1 MQRRIFGIENEYG
14 VTCTLRGQRRLSP
27 DEVARYLFR
36 RVVSWGRS
44 SNVFLGNGA
53 RLYLDVGSH
62 PEYATPE
69 CDSVREL
76 VVHDKAGERILEQ
89 LLTSAEQRLGD
100 EGVHGDVYLF
110 KNNTD
115 SAGNSY
121 GCHENYCTSR
131 RDDFSSYTEV
141 LIPFL
146 VSRQI
151 YAGAGK
157 VLQTARGAMYC
168 VSQRA
173 EHIWEGVSSATTRS
187 RPIINTRD
195 EPHADAERY
204 RRLHVIVGDSN
215 MSEYTNFLKVGTC
228 SLMLRM
234 LEEPQVVL
242 RDMTLEN
249 PIRAIREISHDMTC
263 TRRVRLANGRE
274 VSALDIQS
282 EYLNRAL
289 RFAEHHELTD
299 EEQLALDMWEYVLT
313 HLEDDPLKLDR
324 ELDWVIKYK
333 LIESYRERHDLALSD
348 ARVALVDLQY
358 HDVNRER
365 GLFYRMQ
372 RRGMVERM
380 VTDAEISDAVEHP
393 PQTTRARLR
402 GEFIKRAKERKRD
415 YTVDWVHLKLNDQ
428 AQRTVLCKDP
438 FKAHDE
444 RVDKLIASLVTRRCP
459 LMDKLE
465 RLLNLTAALLHTE
478 HPLTADELRDRVG
491 GYPDAKASLPTHV
504 RARQGRPAQHGDALP
519 GRNRPRQRPT
529 GRRLPTRPRR
539 VRRRG
544 PALRARR
551 VGCAPPGH
559 QPRAPRRRR
568 DRPHQARRGR
578 RGPTRPSRSATSRSP
593 PRSRP
598 SSVPPPNAR
607 RSASATATPIVSGR
621 ALAPLVQ
628 SRGHWYLSG
637 WDRVRDD
644 ERLYRVD
651 RIQSDVTVDRRSPN
665 TPSAHVADTL
675 DLRGWELGDGPATAA
690 VVRVDADQ
698 AAYAR
703 HMLDDVR
710 DRT

>member
-44 SNVFLGNGA
+44 SNVFLANGA

-131 RDDFSSYTEV
+131 RDDFSSYSEV

-157 VLQTARGAMYC
+157 VLQTARGARYC

-215 MSEYTNFLKVGTC
+215 MSEYTTFLKVGAC

-249 PIRAIREISHDMTC
+249 PIRAIREISHDTTC

-289 RFAEHHELTD
+289 RFAEHHDLTD
-299 EEQLALDMWEYVLT
+299 EEQLALDMWEYTLS

-333 LIESYRERHDLALSD
+333 LIEAYRERHDLTLSD

-372 RRGMVERM
+372 RKGMVDRI
-380 VTDAEISDAVEHP
+380 VTDEEISHAVEHP

-438 FKAHDE
+438 FKAEDE
-444 RVDKLIASLVTRRCP
+444 RVDKLIASL
-459 LMDKLE
+459 
-465 RLLNLTAALLHTE
+465 
-478 HPLTADELRDRVG
+478 
-491 GYPDAKASLPTHV
+491 
-504 RARQGRPAQHGDALP
+504 
-519 GRNRPRQRPT
+519 
-529 GRRLPTRPRR
+529 
-539 VRRRG
+539 
-544 PALRARR
+544 
-551 VGCAPPGH
+551 
-559 QPRAPRRRR
+559 
-568 DRPHQARRGR
+568 
-578 RGPTRPSRSATSRSP
+578 
-593 PRSRP
+593 
-598 SSVPPPNAR
+598 
-607 RSASATATPIVSGR
+607 
-621 ALAPLVQ
+621 
-628 SRGHWYLSG
+628 
-637 WDRVRDD
+637 
-644 ERLYRVD
+644 
-651 RIQSDVTVDRRSPN
+651 
-665 TPSAHVADTL
+665 
-675 DLRGWELGDGPATAA
+675 
-690 VVRVDADQ
+690 
-698 AAYAR
+698 
-703 HMLDDVR
+703 
-710 DRT
+710 